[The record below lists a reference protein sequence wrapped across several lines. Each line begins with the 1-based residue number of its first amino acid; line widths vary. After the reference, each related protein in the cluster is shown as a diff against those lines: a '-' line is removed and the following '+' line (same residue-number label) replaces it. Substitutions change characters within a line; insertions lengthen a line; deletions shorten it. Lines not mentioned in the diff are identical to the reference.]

1 VTHHPPDHR
10 PDHRPDHPPDH
21 PPDRPRRRP
30 RLGRPTRQDAV
41 SGFVTGL
48 FSIPEGMAYASIGGF
63 NPLVGLYSG
72 MVPTSVGSLLSRTVL
87 MTTTLTSAI
96 ALTSHSVLAD
106 AGLDADDPANL
117 ATLTVL
123 VGVVMLLLGVLRLG
137 SVMSFV
143 SNAVMTGFTTG
154 IALQIVAGV
163 IGDATGYETDRHNTI
178 AKVVDG
184 LVHLPRWDLASTAV
198 AAATVLCWWGAHAV
212 RRLRAFAV
220 LIALLVVSVGVAVLR
235 VDVREAGDI
244 GAIPRALPL
253 PVLPDV
259 SAVPALATGAV
270 AIALVALAQAAG
282 IGAAVPN
289 PDGSR
294 SNLSGDFTAQG
305 VANIAGGFFR
315 ALPTGGSL
323 SRTGVATSA
332 GARTRWAGI
341 FAGVFLA
348 VLVLVAG
355 PLAERIPMPVIGGL
369 VVVIAG
375 ELIVGR
381 VPDIRLV
388 LRTGALPAAGMVL
401 TFLGTTQLALQYAIF
416 LGAIISLVL
425 FCVNAQR
432 QARLVRLERDDATGR
447 WRTADVPADVAPGSV
462 VVLHYEGVSLF
473 AEMAR
478 LDETWPDLSGA
489 RRSVV
494 LLDVRTMPDVP
505 SSTIVK
511 ALLRRAGQL
520 RARGSRLVVVGADDV
535 LAGVFERTGLTAALG
550 PGDVRPGTPVLL
562 EALDAAY
569 DEAVAWVRR
578 AEDGSG
584 PG

>member
-1 VTHHPPDHR
+1 MTG
-10 PDHRPDHPPDH
+10 
-21 PPDRPRRRP
+21 RRRGEP
-30 RLGRPTRQDAV
+30 PGPGRRPGFGRPTRQDAV

-96 ALTSHSVLAD
+96 ALTSRSVLGD

-163 IGDATGYETDRHNTI
+163 IGDATGYETDRHNTV
-178 AKVVDG
+178 ARVVDG
-184 LVHLPRWDLASTAV
+184 LVHLPQWDPASTAV
-198 AAATVLCWWGAHAV
+198 AAGTVVCWWAAHAV

-220 LIALLVVSVGVAVLR
+220 LIALLVVSVLVALLP

-244 GAIPRALPL
+244 GAIPRALPV
-253 PVLPDV
+253 PVLPDL
-259 SAVPALATGAV
+259 SAVPALAAGAV

-294 SNLSGDFTAQG
+294 SDLSKDFTAQG

-348 VLVLVAG
+348 ALVLVAG

-388 LRTGALPAAGMVL
+388 LRTGPLPAAGMVL
-401 TFLGTTQLALQYAIF
+401 TFLATTQLALQYAIF
-416 LGAIISLVL
+416 LGAVVSLVL

-432 QARLVRLERDDATGR
+432 QARLSRLERDDATGR
-447 WRTADVPADVAPGSV
+447 WRTTDVPAEVPERSV
-462 VVLHYEGVSLF
+462 VVLHYAGVSLF

-489 RRSVV
+489 QRSVV
-494 LLDVRTMPDVP
+494 ILNVRTMPDVP

-511 ALLRRAGQL
+511 ALLRRAAQL
-520 RARGSRLVVVGADDV
+520 RANGSRLVVVGADPA
-535 LAGVFERTGLTAALG
+535 LTRVFERTGLSAAVGEENL
-550 PGDVRPGTPVLL
+550 RAGTPTFF
-562 EALDAAY
+562 EALDGAY
-569 DEAVAWVRR
+569 DEAVRWVRD
-578 AEDGSG
+578 A
-584 PG
+584 

>member
-1 VTHHPPDHR
+1 MTSAGPDAVTGRHPPR
-10 PDHRPDHPPDH
+10 PG
-21 PPDRPRRRP
+21 RRP

-106 AGLDADDPANL
+106 AGLDADDPGNL

-178 AKVVDG
+178 AKIVDG
-184 LVHLPRWDLASTAV
+184 LVHLPQWDLTSTAV
-198 AAATVLCWWGAHAV
+198 AAATVLGWWAAHAV
-212 RRLRAFAV
+212 RRLRSFAV

-341 FAGVFLA
+341 FAGIFLA
-348 VLVLVAG
+348 LLVLVAG

-401 TFLGTTQLALQYAIF
+401 TFLATTQLALQYAIF
-416 LGAIISLVL
+416 LGAVVSLVL

-432 QARLVRLERDDATGR
+432 QARLIRLQRDDDGR
-447 WRTADVPADVAPGSV
+447 WRTADVPAEVDPGSV

-494 LLDVRTMPDVP
+494 VLDVRTMPDVP

-511 ALLRRAGQL
+511 ALLRRAAQL
-520 RARGSRLVVVGADDV
+520 RANGSRLVVVGADDL
-535 LAGVFERTGLTAALG
+535 LAGVFERTGLTAALR
-550 PGDVRPGTPVLL
+550 PGDVRPGTTVLL

-578 AEDGSG
+578 GDHA
-584 PG
+584 PGD

>member
-1 VTHHPPDHR
+1 M
-10 PDHRPDHPPDH
+10 
-21 PPDRPRRRP
+21 
-30 RLGRPTRQDAV
+30 A
-41 SGFVTGL
+41 GFVTGL

-178 AKVVDG
+178 AEVVDG
-184 LVHLPRWDLASTAV
+184 LVHLPQWDVASTTV
-198 AAATVLCWWGAHAV
+198 AAATVLCWWAAHAV

-220 LIALLVVSVGVAVLR
+220 LIALLVVSVLVAVLG

-259 SAVPALATGAV
+259 SAVPALAAGAV

-348 VLVLVAG
+348 LLVLVAG

-416 LGAIISLVL
+416 LGAIVSLVL

-432 QARLVRLERDDATGR
+432 QARLIRLQRDDATGR
-447 WRTADVPADVAPGSV
+447 WRTADVPAEIAPGSV

-494 LLDVRTMPDVP
+494 VLDVRTLPDVP

-511 ALLRRAGQL
+511 ALLRRAAQL
-520 RARGSRLVVVGADDV
+520 RANGSRLVVVGADAV
-535 LAGVFERTGLTAALG
+535 LAGVFERTGLTAVLR

-562 EALDAAY
+562 EALDAVY
-569 DEAVAWVRR
+569 DEAVAWV
-578 AEDGSG
+578 AQTPE
-584 PG
+584 PGAPGAVIPPG